1 MTARH
6 PRGQPQKHIE
16 ALIGGP
22 NPRRAT
28 EDLQAPQTAGGG
40 GGSDSL
46 VRWVLAWRPSASVVV
61 AVVV

>member
-28 EDLQAPQTAGGG
+28 EDREVPQTAGGG

-46 VRWVLAWRPSASVVV
+46 VRWVLA
-61 AVVV
+61 